1 MTDIAERRAD
11 LLISQTDFGAIA
23 AGVKQTSVSRWE
35 RGKHVDQSDLL
46 DNVLDAAEAKRRE
59 LTRFIHKDRP
69 RFAVTEADYR
79 ERFPAYCTLIPYAL
93 YRIIHNAI
101 HDMTT

>member
-69 RFAVTEADYR
+69 RFAVTESDYR
-79 ERFPAYCTLIPYAL
+79 ERFPAYCALIPYSL
-93 YRIIHNAI
+93 YRIIHNAV